1 MLRHHFQHLEFIHVT
16 RKTTQNFWLRTL
28 HVIILMKSMTAV
40 AQTFKS

>member
-1 MLRHHFQHLEFIHVT
+1 MRGHHIQHLEFILVT

-28 HVIILMKSMTAV
+28 HMIILMKSMIAV